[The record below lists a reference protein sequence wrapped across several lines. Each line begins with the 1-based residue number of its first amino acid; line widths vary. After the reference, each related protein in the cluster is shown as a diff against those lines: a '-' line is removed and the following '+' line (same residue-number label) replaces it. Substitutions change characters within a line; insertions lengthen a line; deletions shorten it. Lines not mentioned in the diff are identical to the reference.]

1 MNYSGPSVL
10 ERMISKLEKRAP
22 LAAGDRE
29 ALLALPF
36 RLQTIEPGKYIVRE
50 GSSAS
55 HSALIIAGFACRHK
69 VTIDGARQI
78 ISFHIPGDFIDLE
91 GAILNVADH
100 NVQALSRCEL
110 ALVPVEAVRKLA
122 NEHPMIARAMWVDS
136 LVDSSIFREWVV
148 NVGRRDA
155 RSRIAHLLCEFAR
168 RLEVAGLA
176 NHEGYELPMTQ
187 EHLADAT
194 GLTPVHVNRTLKALE
209 REGLVVRNR
218 RFVGIP
224 DWGRLRAVA
233 GFSELYLHLDQTE
246 GGESPMTHSPIGD
259 PSR

>member
-1 MNYSGPSVL
+1 MNYSGPSAV
-10 ERMISKLEKRAP
+10 ERMITKLEIRAP
-22 LAAGDRE
+22 LENGDRE
-29 ALLALPF
+29 ALLSLPY
-36 RLQTIEPGKYIVRE
+36 RLQTFDPGNYLVRE
-50 GSSAS
+50 GSSAT
-55 HSALIIAGFACRHK
+55 HCALIVSGFACRHK

-78 ISFHIPGDFIDLE
+78 ISVHIPGDFIDLE
-91 GAILNVADH
+91 GAMLAIADH
-100 NVQALSRCEL
+100 NVQTLTRCEL
-110 ALVPVEAVRKLA
+110 ALVPLEAVRRLA
-122 NEHPMIARAMWVDS
+122 TEHPNIARAMWVDA

-155 RSRIAHLLCEFAR
+155 RARIAHLLCEFAR

-224 DWGRLRAVA
+224 DWEHLRAVG
-233 GFSELYLHLDQTE
+233 GFSELYLHLDQVAE
-246 GGESPMTHSPIGD
+246 A
-259 PSR
+259 